1 MERRARM
8 LATRRDELRGQVLR
22 DRSMRKRQKESLS
35 MMRQV
40 VDVLKLLQNQQT
52 DKLHDRL
59 SQAGLRSRDA
69 VVVFLFFKVA
79 TPVLLAAVTFLL
91 VYLLEFGDLSP
102 AMRLLTV
109 LGAPCSASSCP
120 SSTCPT
126 SPRSASWRS
135 AGPARRPRPSG
146 DLRRVRTVARRRAG
160 SGRQRDRRRQP
171 ELAEELSL
179 TSIELG
185 FLPERRQALLNLNRR
200 TNLPSIRGVG
210 EHADADREVRHAA
223 VAVAARAGQ
232 RVPRSAAAEGGG
244 EGGAPARDPDRAD
257 DRVHSAGAVHRPDRP
272 GGDQGHDP
280 PHNEGLAR
288 SWLLASRRQIRIQSF
303 GAA

>member
-1 MERRARM
+1 MLPFGLTADGLLVALAAAMAFLSVLAVWYALLEKHPMERRARM
-8 LATRRDELRGQVLR
+8 LATRRDELRGQMLR

-40 VDVLKLLQNQQT
+40 VDVLKLLQTQQT

-102 AMRLLTV
+102 AMRLLAV
-109 LGAPCSASSCP
+109 LGGAVLGFFVPELYVSNLTKKRQLALSRALPDGLDLLVICAGPDCR
-120 SSTCPT
+120 STPRWIGSPT
-126 SPRSASWRS
+126 RSA
-135 AGPARRPRPSG
+135 APAR
-146 DLRRVRTVARRRAG
+146 ARRGAVAHLDRAG
-160 SGRQRDRRRQP
+160 LPARAPAGAAQSQPPHQPALDPGRR
-171 ELAEELSL
+171 
-179 TSIELG
+179 
-185 FLPERRQALLNLNRR
+185 
-200 TNLPSIRGVG
+200 

-244 EGGAPARDPDRAD
+244 EGARLPATLTVP
-257 DRVHSAGAVHRPDRP
+257 
-272 GGDQGHDP
+272 
-280 PHNEGLAR
+280 
-288 SWLLASRRQIRIQSF
+288 
-303 GAA
+303 